1 MRCYTYEHV
10 QDLVG
15 ASGISPL
22 NMTMTYYQDNQDAH
36 HSERLSH
43 SPLGAFSEPIPD
55 VFRVVVVDDDALVLR
70 ALKRVLSR
78 VKVKLR
84 PGDEP
89 VVLQISEFTSPKD
102 ALSYVENNEVG
113 LVVTDQVMP
122 QMHGLDLLHCVRLTS
137 PLTVGILLTGEY
149 DLRLAIAAVNSGDV
163 FRFLNKPWGN
173 EELVRTVE
181 EGVGLHLF
189 KLSRQAYE
197 VFVHEQNSRLA
208 QINDELEQRVKERTQ
223 DIEAKRAEIQGL
235 YKALEGSFD
244 ASLDMMV
251 AFMRFGDRHITDHG
265 QRTSEL
271 VEVFA
276 QYLGLAPS
284 VVSVLSRAA
293 TLHWV
298 GLMRAPETLFDKP
311 LSKLNVDERA
321 SWDFHPVIAQQ
332 VMHNVPALTQCSVIV
347 GRYLTPRSRLETFLP
362 SYTPPHT
369 DEEVNWDDA
378 LFDYC
383 AQVLYISSAF
393 ERERARAERLKEGT
407 LSGCHAKALKS
418 LGADSDGFFD
428 PDLVEL
434 FCKTIEDTWIVER
447 REIQL
452 DSIMKLKP
460 GMVLAR
466 PIEAING
473 VPIAPAGAE
482 VNHALIERL
491 VFVEDSFDFWFHD
504 IYVWS

>member
-1 MRCYTYEHV
+1 
-10 QDLVG
+10 
-15 ASGISPL
+15 
-22 NMTMTYYQDNQDAH
+22 MTNYQDNQGVEHQD
-36 HSERLSH
+36 ELSH
-43 SPLGAFSEPIPD
+43 SLLGAFSEPLFD

-70 ALKRVLSR
+70 SLKRVLSR
-78 VKVKLR
+78 IKVKLR
-84 PGDEP
+84 PGDDP
-89 VVLQISEFTSPKD
+89 IVLQISEFTSPKD
-102 ALSYVENNEVG
+102 ALAYIENNEVG
-113 LVVTDQVMP
+113 LLVTDQVMP

-173 EELVRTVE
+173 EELVKTVE

-197 VFVHEQNSRLA
+197 AFVHEQNSRLA
-208 QINDELEQRVKERTQ
+208 QINDELEQRVQERTH
-223 DIEAKRAEIQGL
+223 DIETKRIEIQNL
-235 YKALEGSFD
+235 YKILEGSFD
-244 ASLDMMV
+244 ASLDLMV

-265 QRTSEL
+265 QRTSEI

-276 QYLGLAPS
+276 QQLGLPHS
-284 VVSVLSRAA
+284 VCLVLGRAA
-293 TLHWV
+293 MLHWV

-311 LSKLNVDERA
+311 LSAFDVDERA
-321 SWDFHPVIAQQ
+321 SWEFHPVLAQQ
-332 VMHNVPALTQCSVIV
+332 VMHSVPALNQCSIIV

-362 SYTPPHT
+362 SYTPPRSDDDVQW
-369 DEEVNWDDA
+369 DEA

-383 AQVLYISSAF
+383 AQVLYICSAF
-393 ERERARAERLKEGT
+393 ERERSRAER
-407 LSGCHAKALKS
+407 SGECT
-418 LGADSDGFFD
+418 DSDCYRNALSWLSSDHDDCFD
-428 PDLVEL
+428 PDLVEQ
-434 FCKTIEDTWIVER
+434 FSQIIESTWLVGR
-447 REIQL
+447 KEIKM

-466 PIEAING
+466 PIEAVNG

-491 VFVEDSFDFWFHD
+491 VFIEDSFDCWID
-504 IYVWS
+504 GIYVWN